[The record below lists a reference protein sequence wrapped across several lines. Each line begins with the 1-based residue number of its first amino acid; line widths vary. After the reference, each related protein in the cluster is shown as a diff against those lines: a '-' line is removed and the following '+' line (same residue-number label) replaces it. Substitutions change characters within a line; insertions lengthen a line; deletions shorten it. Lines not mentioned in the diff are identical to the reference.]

1 MLVLEM
7 GNSFCIILFILVEF
21 MLSALHRQQRDVSQ
35 KPDDKILLTE
45 SIQITD
51 KFGFNREDANALN
64 SGEHHEKI
72 YPGMTGMT
80 CLNGYGKLSKT
91 IKNRILRNFLQKSK
105 FFENFL

>member
-1 MLVLEM
+1 
-7 GNSFCIILFILVEF
+7 

-72 YPGMTGMT
+72 YPGMTEEAFT

-91 IKNRILRNFLQKSK
+91 IKKALRIK
-105 FFENFL
+105 F